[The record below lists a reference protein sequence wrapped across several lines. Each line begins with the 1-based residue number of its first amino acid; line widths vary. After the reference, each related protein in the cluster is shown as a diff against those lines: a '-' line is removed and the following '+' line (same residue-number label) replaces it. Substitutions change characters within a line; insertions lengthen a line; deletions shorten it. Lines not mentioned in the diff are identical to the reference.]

1 MHDLIYCFRMLRKQP
16 SFTLVA
22 VLTLALA
29 IGASTALFSTYGSW
43 CRAGVGGCLRVD
55 ATDDKLVVWSNGDG
69 CNDVCFGSDRIV
81 VGCVSGVCD
90 SARRATRVDPLVAL
104 RYE

>member
-1 MHDLIYCFRMLRKQP
+1 MHDLVYCFRMLRKRP

-29 IGASTALFSTYGSW
+29 IGASTALFP
-43 CRAGVGGCLRVD
+43 
-55 ATDDKLVVWSNGDG
+55 
-69 CNDVCFGSDRIV
+69 
-81 VGCVSGVCD
+81 
-90 SARRATRVDPLVAL
+90 ARRATRVDPLVAL